1 MSRRLILVDLYWT
14 RDKDPRVPLGH
25 ASLLAALAVEPAI
38 DVQSVTIPVNA
49 ETRSAE
55 DVAGMLLRKTVGL
68 PATEVDIAFG
78 AYVWGEELLRPVLR
92 LLRAGGFAGRI
103 VLGGPQISYG
113 SQDLDALYPEA
124 DAFVRG
130 YGEDALRRIAMNSGP
145 QDIDGVHWAQTMD
158 LRRQAMVNL
167 ETLKSPWLTGTIPLE
182 GQPFIRW
189 ETQRGCTYRCT
200 FCQHREPGARLV
212 RRELSLPRVEAE
224 IDLFCESGV
233 REIAVLDPIYNLAPH
248 AVPVLQR
255 FADRGYTGRLS
266 LQCRAEAVTE
276 AFLDA
281 AQALDVC
288 LEFGIQTIQENEGGA
303 VRRKN
308 KPEKI
313 HWALEQ
319 VRNRGIRH
327 EVSLIFG
334 LPLQTVASFEES
346 IQWCLE
352 RQVPVIKAFPL
363 LALRGTELERDLAR
377 WDLVHTGDSM
387 PRVVQ
392 SSTFNQDDWR
402 AMACLSEALEK
413 TEGHH
418 PRRLEDL
425 RPIAARC
432 EPDELRW
439 APAPI
444 RRAA

>member
-1 MSRRLILVDLYWT
+1 
-14 RDKDPRVPLGH
+14 
-25 ASLLAALAVEPAI
+25 LAALAGEPAV
-38 DVQSVTIPVNA
+38 DVQSVAIPVNTN
-49 ETRSAE
+49 TRSAE
-55 DVAGMLLRKTVGL
+55 DVARELLRETVGL

-78 AYVWGEELLRPVLR
+78 AYVWGEELLRSVLR

-113 SQDLDALYPEA
+113 SQNLEALYPEA

-130 YGEDALRRIAMNSGP
+130 YGEDALRRLAASSSK
-145 QDIDGVHWAQTMD
+145 QDIPGVHWAQTKD
-158 LRRQAMVNL
+158 IQHQATVNL

-182 GQPFIRW
+182 GQSFIRW

-200 FCQHREPGARLV
+200 FCQHREPGERLV
-212 RRELSLPRVEAE
+212 RKGLSLPRVEAE
-224 IDLFCESGV
+224 IDLFCQSGV

-248 AVPVLQR
+248 AVQVLQR
-255 FADRGYTGRLS
+255 FADHGYTGRLS

-288 LEFGIQTIQENEGGA
+288 LEFGIQTIHENEGRA

-313 HWALEQ
+313 DWALEQ
-319 VRNRGIRH
+319 VRNRRIHH

-334 LPLQTVASFEES
+334 LPLQTLASFEQS

-363 LALRGTELERDLAR
+363 LALRGTQLERDLDH
-377 WDLVHTGDSM
+377 WDLVHTGGSM
-387 PRVVQ
+387 PMVVQ

-402 AMACLSEALEK
+402 AMACLSEALKE
-413 TEGHH
+413 TEEHH
-418 PRRLEDL
+418 PSRLEDL
-425 RPIAARC
+425 RTIAARC
-432 EPDELRW
+432 EPDLLRW